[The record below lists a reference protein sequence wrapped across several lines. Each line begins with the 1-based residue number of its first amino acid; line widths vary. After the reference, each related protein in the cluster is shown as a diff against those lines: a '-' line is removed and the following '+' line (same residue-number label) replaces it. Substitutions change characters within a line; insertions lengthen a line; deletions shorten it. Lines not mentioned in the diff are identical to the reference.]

1 MIATM
6 VVDDHRLV
14 REAVVQ
20 LLSSQPDISVVG
32 AAEDAQ
38 TAVPLAREAGPD
50 VVVMDLMMPGVDG
63 IAATRSLV
71 RAMPLLKV
79 VILSATC
86 TPLLV
91 REAFRAGACGYL
103 LKDDP
108 AGDLSDAVR
117 RAVRGEQPMT
127 PLARL
132 WSEGTTC
139 PG

>member
-20 LLSSQPDISVVG
+20 LLSSQPDIAVVG

-38 TAVPLAREAGPD
+38 TAVPLARAAEPD

-71 RAMPLLKV
+71 QAMPWLKV

-91 REAFRAGACGYL
+91 RESFRAGACGYL

-108 AGDLSDAVR
+108 ADDLSDAVR

-132 WSEGTTC
+132 WSEGAAC